1 MSGHSCREIVY
12 AAINLRQHRKCCHC
26 SPKIYIKWILMMKA
40 MTILKLMNRSVYIV
54 SSGIFKDYIISAI
67 ISRFYCGIIYRYSYV
82 LYPYLD
88 LNKVSR
94 LCLHFLPLLCKHYSI
109 HYWKYCPQA
118 VFLNEIYWAPFGWF
132 WAGFRVGLGGSAVCD
147 LATLRCLQP
156 VSVLPQPR

>member
-1 MSGHSCREIVY
+1 
-12 AAINLRQHRKCCHC
+12 
-26 SPKIYIKWILMMKA
+26 MMKA

-109 HYWKYCPQA
+109 HY
-118 VFLNEIYWAPFGWF
+118 
-132 WAGFRVGLGGSAVCD
+132 
-147 LATLRCLQP
+147 
-156 VSVLPQPR
+156 